1 MDKQHYQAL
10 AEFRYQIRLFL
21 HFSEKAAREAGLE
34 PQQHQLLLA
43 VRGFEGAG
51 GKEGDGPTVGY
62 LADRLQIRHNSAVEL
77 IDRMEERR
85 LISRRHGDI
94 DKRQVVVE
102 LMKPGE
108 NLLEKLSE
116 EHVSEISQTGPA
128 LTEALQEVLSRTGV
142 KAWRVQA

>member
-43 VRGFEGAG
+43 IRGFSPPEGKDA
-51 GKEGDGPTVGY
+51 DGPTVGY
-62 LADRLQIRHNSAVEL
+62 IAERLQIRHNTAVEL

-85 LISRRHGDI
+85 MIRRRPGYI

-108 NLLEKLSE
+108 RLLEKLTE
-116 EHVSEISQTGPA
+116 EHTAEISETGPA
-128 LTEALQEVLSRTGV
+128 LV
-142 KAWRVQA
+142 KALEGVISSAGVEA

>member
-43 VRGFEGAG
+43 VRGFTGDA
-51 GKEGDGPTVGY
+51 DGPTIGY
-62 LADRLQIRHNSAVEL
+62 LADRLQIRHNTTVEL

-85 LISRRHGDI
+85 MIRRRPGDL

-108 NLLEKLSE
+108 KLLEKLSE
-116 EHVSEISQTGPA
+116 EHLSEISQTGPA
-128 LTEALQEVLSRTGV
+128 LIEALQEVLSRAGV
-142 KAWRVQA
+142 EA

>member
-21 HFSEKAAREAGLE
+21 HFSEKAAREAAIE

-43 VRGFEGAG
+43 VRGFADEG
-51 GKEGDGPTVGY
+51 EGPTVGY
-62 LADRLQIRHNSAVEL
+62 LAERLQIRHNTTVEL

-85 LISRRHGDI
+85 MIRRRHGDI

-108 NLLEKLSE
+108 KLLEKLSE
-116 EHVSEISQTGPA
+116 EHLAEVSQTGPA
-128 LTEALQEVLSRTGV
+128 LIEALQGVLSRAGV
-142 KAWRVQA
+142 EI

>member
-1 MDKQHYQAL
+1 MDKHHYQAL

-21 HFSEKAAREAGLE
+21 HFSEQAAREAGLE

-43 VRGFEGAG
+43 VRGFTGD
-51 GKEGDGPTVGY
+51 GDGPAIGY
-62 LADRLQIRHNSAVEL
+62 LAERLQIRHNTTVEL

-85 LISRRHGDI
+85 MIRRRPGDV

-108 NLLEKLSE
+108 KLLEKLSE
-116 EHVSEISQTGPA
+116 EHLSEISQTGPA
-128 LTEALQEVLSRTGV
+128 LIEALQGVLSRAGV
-142 KAWRVQA
+142 TA

>member
-43 VRGFEGAG
+43 VRGYAG
-51 GKEGDGPTVGY
+51 DADGPTIGY
-62 LADRLQIRHNSAVEL
+62 LAERLQIRHNTAVEL
-77 IDRMEERR
+77 LDRMEDRR
-85 LISRRHGDI
+85 MIRRRHGDI

-108 NLLEKLSE
+108 KLLEKLSE
-116 EHVSEISQTGPA
+116 EHTAEISQSGPA
-128 LTEALQEVLSRTGV
+128 LIDALQEVLS
-142 KAWRVQA
+142 KAAVQL

>member
-10 AEFRYQIRLFL
+10 AEFRYQIRRFL

-43 VRGFEGAG
+43 VRGFSPPEGKDA
-51 GKEGDGPTVGY
+51 DGPTIGY
-62 LADRLQIRHNSAVEL
+62 LAERLQIRHNTAVEL

-85 LISRRHGDI
+85 MIRRRQGEI

-102 LMKPGE
+102 LMKSGE
-108 NLLEKLSE
+108 KLLETLTE
-116 EHVSEISQTGPA
+116 EHTAEISETGPGLIDA
-128 LTEALQEVLSRTGV
+128 LREVLSRTGV
-142 KAWRVQA
+142 KA

>member
-43 VRGFEGAG
+43 VRGFTGD
-51 GKEGDGPTVGY
+51 GDGPTVGY
-62 LADRLQIRHNSAVEL
+62 LAGRLQIRHNTAVEL

-85 LISRRHGDI
+85 MIRRRPGDI

-108 NLLEKLSE
+108 KLLEKLSE
-116 EHVSEISQTGPA
+116 EHLAEISQTGPA
-128 LTEALQEVLSRTGV
+128 LIEALQGVLSRAGV
-142 KAWRVQA
+142 EV

>member
-43 VRGFEGAG
+43 VRGFSG
-51 GKEGDGPTVGY
+51 EGDGPTVGH
-62 LADRLQIRHNSAVEL
+62 LAERLQIRHNTAVEL

-85 LISRRHGDI
+85 MIRRRHGDI

-108 NLLEKLSE
+108 KLLEKLTE
-116 EHVSEISQTGPA
+116 EHTAEISETGPA
-128 LTEALQEVLSRTGV
+128 LIDALREVLSRTGV
-142 KAWRVQA
+142 KA

>member
-1 MDKQHYQAL
+1 MDKQHYVAL

-43 VRGFEGAG
+43 VRGFTGDA
-51 GKEGDGPTVGY
+51 DGPTVGY
-62 LADRLQIRHNSAVEL
+62 LAERLQIRHNTTVEL

-85 LISRRHGDI
+85 MIRRRPGDI

-108 NLLEKLSE
+108 KLLEKLSE
-116 EHVSEISQTGPA
+116 EHLSEISQTGPA
-128 LTEALQEVLSRTGV
+128 LIEALQGVLSSAGV
-142 KAWRVQA
+142 EA